1 VIARKQGSL
10 ISSSPVVFLSA
21 AVLLAGCAVGP
32 NYHRPAVAVPDR
44 WPTPPNTA
52 AVIGPATEQWWE
64 SFGDREL
71 NSLVTR
77 AVEANL
83 DLKLAAARVEE
94 ARANRG
100 VARSGGLPQLTG
112 TMTASRQRQIAQGFV
127 PNESGTGASLQTFP
141 YETNLFS
148 GLVDM
153 SWEIDLFG
161 GIRRQ
166 VQAAEADL
174 TAQKEDRR
182 NVLISLLGDAAT
194 NYAQVRGYQMR
205 LDIAR
210 HNIGIQKD
218 TLKLTRDLVN
228 AGQATERDVA
238 QSEALL
244 ETTRASLSALDSGL
258 QTAIH
263 RLGVLLGLEPGALAS
278 ELAASAP
285 LPLTPPEVPVG
296 LPSDLLKRRPDI
308 RRAEAQLVAAT
319 ARVGQAKADYFPKLS
334 LTGSAGREAT
344 ELRALTLSLA
354 NVFSIGP
361 SISLPIFTGGKIRS
375 NVAAQTARMKQAE
388 VTYESTIL
396 TALEETENA
405 LVNLNNEQERR
416 NRLQEVVR
424 ASQTAL
430 ELAQIQYKAG
440 LTDFLTVLESERTL
454 AGDQDQL
461 AQSQV
466 SATTNLISLYK
477 ALGGGWDIPR

>member
-1 VIARKQGSL
+1 
-10 ISSSPVVFLSA
+10 
-21 AVLLAGCAVGP
+21 
-32 NYHRPAVAVPDR
+32 VAVPDH
-44 WPTPPNTA
+44 WPKPQNTT
-52 AVIGPATEQWWE
+52 AVIGPATEQWWKFFE
-64 SFGDREL
+64 DPEL

-77 AVEANL
+77 AIETNL
-83 DLKLAAARVEE
+83 DLKLAAARVQE

-100 VARSGGLPQLTG
+100 VARSVALPQLTG
-112 TMTASRQRQIAQGFV
+112 TATASRQRQITEGFV
-127 PNESGTGASLQTFP
+127 PNQTGTGGSLQTLP
-141 YETNLFS
+141 DETSLFS

-166 VQAAEADL
+166 VQAAQADL
-174 TAQKEDRR
+174 TAQQEDRR
-182 NVLISLLGDAAT
+182 NVLISLLGDVAT

-205 LDIAR
+205 LKIAR
-210 HNIGIQKD
+210 HNIATQED

-244 ETTRASLSALDSGL
+244 ETTRASLSLLDSGL

-263 RLGVLLGLEPGALAS
+263 RLGVLLGLEPGALAG

-319 ARVGQAKADYFPKLS
+319 ARMGQAKADYFPTLS
-334 LTGSAGREAT
+334 LTGSAGREGT
-344 ELRALTLSLA
+344 ELRALTLGLS

-361 SISLPIFTGGKIRS
+361 SINLPIFTGGKIRS
-375 NVAAQTARMKQAE
+375 NVAVQTARMKQAE
-388 VTYESTIL
+388 VTYESTVL
-396 TALEETENA
+396 TALEETDNA
-405 LVNLNNEQERR
+405 LVNLDNERERR
-416 NRLQEVVR
+416 NCLQEVVR
-424 ASQTAL
+424 ASQTTL
-430 ELAQIQYKAG
+430 ELAQIQYRAG
-440 LTDFLTVLESERTL
+440 LTDFLTVLDSERTL

-466 SATTNLISLYK
+466 SAVTNLISLYK

>member
-1 VIARKQGSL
+1 MKSRKQ
-10 ISSSPVVFLSA
+10 FLLTPF
-21 AVLLAGCAVGP
+21 LLAGCALGP
-32 NYHRPAVAVPDR
+32 NYHRPSVALPAG
-44 WPTPPNTA
+44 WATPPSA
-52 AVIGPATEQWWE
+52 AAAIGPATEQWWK
-64 SFGDREL
+64 SFEDPEL

-83 DLKLAAARVEE
+83 DLKLAAAHVEE
-94 ARANRG
+94 ARASRG

-112 TMTASRQRQIAQGFV
+112 TATATRQRQITQGFV
-127 PNESGTGASLQTFP
+127 SNESGTGGSLQTFP

-166 VQAAEADL
+166 VQAAQADL
-174 TAQKEDRR
+174 AAQQEDRR
-182 NVLISLLGDAAT
+182 NVLISLLGDVAT
-194 NYAQVRGYQMR
+194 NYVQLRGYQLR
-205 LDIAR
+205 LAIAR
-210 HNIGIQKD
+210 HNIAIQED

-258 QTAIH
+258 QTATH
-263 RLGVLLGLEPGALAS
+263 RLGVLLGLEPGALAG
-278 ELAASAP
+278 ELGASVP

-296 LPSDLLKRRPDI
+296 LPSDLLRRRPDI

-319 ARVGQAKADYFPKLS
+319 ARVGQARADYFPKLS

-344 ELRALTLSLA
+344 ELHAVTLGFS

-361 SISLPIFTGGKIRS
+361 SISLPIFTGGQIRS
-375 NVAAQTARMKQAE
+375 NVAVQTARMEQAE
-388 VTYESTIL
+388 VTYKSTIL

-405 LVNLNNEQERR
+405 LVNLNNERERR
-416 NRLQEVVR
+416 SRLQEVVR
-424 ASQTAL
+424 TSQTAL
-430 ELAQIQYKAG
+430 ELAQIQYRAG
-440 LTDFLTVLESERTL
+440 LTDFLTVLDSERTL

-466 SATTNLISLYK
+466 NAITNLISLYK

>member
-1 VIARKQGSL
+1 MTRKH
-10 ISSSPVVFLSA
+10 VFLLTPL
-21 AVLLAGCAVGP
+21 LLAGCAVGP
-32 NYHRPAVAVPDR
+32 NYHRPAVAVQDR

-52 AVIGPATEQWWE
+52 AVIGPATEQWWK
-64 SFGDREL
+64 SFEDPEL

-112 TMTASRQRQIAQGFV
+112 TAAASRQRQIAQGFV
-127 PNESGTGASLQTFP
+127 PNESGAGGSLQNFS

-174 TAQKEDRR
+174 TAQQEDRR
-182 NVLISLLGDAAT
+182 NVLVSLLGDVAT
-194 NYAQVRGYQMR
+194 NYSQVRGYRLR

-210 HNIGIQKD
+210 HNIAIQED

-228 AGQATERDVA
+228 AGQATEREVA

-244 ETTRASLSALDSGL
+244 ETTRASLSPLDSGL

-263 RLGVLLGLEPGALAS
+263 RLGVLLGLEPRALAS

-344 ELRALTLSLA
+344 ELRALTLGFS

-361 SISLPIFTGGKIRS
+361 SVSVPIFTGGKIRS
-375 NVAAQTARMKQAE
+375 NVAVQTARMKQAE
-388 VTYESTIL
+388 VTYESTVL
-396 TALEETENA
+396 TALEETDNA
-405 LVNLNNEQERR
+405 LVNLDNERERQK
-416 NRLQEVVR
+416 RLQEVVR
-424 ASQTAL
+424 AGQTAL

-440 LTDFLTVLESERTL
+440 LTDFLTVLDSERTL

-466 SATTNLISLYK
+466 SAVTNLVSLYK

>member
-1 VIARKQGSL
+1 MTPL
-10 ISSSPVVFLSA
+10 
-21 AVLLAGCAVGP
+21 LLAGCAVGP
-32 NYHRPAVAVPDR
+32 NYHRPAVAIPEH
-44 WPTPPNTA
+44 WTTPADTA
-52 AVIGPATEQWWE
+52 AVIGPAPEQWWK
-64 SFGDREL
+64 SFEDPEL

-77 AVEANL
+77 AVAANL
-83 DLKLAAARVEE
+83 DLKLAAARVDE
-94 ARANRG
+94 ARGNRG
-100 VARSGGLPQLTG
+100 VARSGRLQQLTG
-112 TMTASRQRQIAQGFV
+112 TATASRQRQIAQGFL
-127 PNESGTGASLQTFP
+127 PNESGAGGSLQTFS
-141 YETNLFS
+141 YETNVFS

-153 SWEIDLFG
+153 SWEVDLFG

-166 VQAAEADL
+166 VQAAQADL
-174 TAQKEDRR
+174 TAQQEDRR
-182 NVLISLLGDAAT
+182 NVLVSLLGDVAT
-194 NYAQVRGYQMR
+194 NYTQVRGYQLR

-210 HNIGIQKD
+210 HNIATQED

-244 ETTRASLSALDSGL
+244 ETTRASLSVLDSGL
-258 QTAIH
+258 QTATH
-263 RLGVLLGLEPGALAS
+263 RLGVLLGLEPEALAG
-278 ELAASAP
+278 ELSASAS

-344 ELRALTLSLA
+344 ELHALTLGFS

-361 SISLPIFTGGKIRS
+361 SISLPIFTGGQIRS
-375 NVAAQTARMKQAE
+375 NVAVQTARMKQAE
-388 VTYESTIL
+388 VTYESTVL
-396 TALEETENA
+396 TALEETDNA
-405 LVNLNNEQERR
+405 LVILDNERERR
-416 NRLQEVVR
+416 NRFQEVVR
-424 ASQTAL
+424 AGQTAM

-440 LTDFLTVLESERTL
+440 LTDFLTVLDSERTL

-466 SATTNLISLYK
+466 SAVTDLISLYK

>member
-1 VIARKQGSL
+1 
-10 ISSSPVVFLSA
+10 
-21 AVLLAGCAVGP
+21 
-32 NYHRPAVAVPDR
+32 
-44 WPTPPNTA
+44 
-52 AVIGPATEQWWE
+52 VIGPATEQWWK
-64 SFGDREL
+64 SFEDQEL

-77 AVEANL
+77 AVEANV

-100 VARSGGLPQLTG
+100 VARSGGLPQLRG
-112 TMTASRQRQIAQGFV
+112 TVTASRQRQITQAFV
-127 PNESGTGASLQTFP
+127 PNESGAGGSLQTVP

-161 GIRRQ
+161 GIHRQ

-174 TAQKEDRR
+174 TAQQEDRR
-182 NVLISLLGDAAT
+182 NVLISLLGDVAT
-194 NYAQVRGYQMR
+194 NYAQVRGYQLR
-205 LDIAR
+205 LDIAC
-210 HNIGIQKD
+210 HNIAIQED
-218 TLKLTRDLVN
+218 TLKLTRDLVG

-263 RLGVLLGLEPGALAS
+263 RLGVLLGREPGTLAS

-334 LTGSAGREAT
+334 LTGSAGREAP
-344 ELRALTLSLA
+344 ELRALTLGPG

-375 NVAAQTARMKQAE
+375 GVAAQTARMKQAE
-388 VTYESTIL
+388 MTYESTIL
-396 TALEETENA
+396 MALEEADNA

-416 NRLQEVVR
+416 NHLQEVVR

-440 LTDFLTVLESERTL
+440 LTDFLTVLDSERTL
-454 AGDQDQL
+454 AGNQDQL

-466 SATTNLISLYK
+466 NAITNLISLYK
-477 ALGGGWDIPR
+477 ALGGGWDVPR